1 MLHLSLQYRKIL
13 TIFNYH
19 YYYSTNSMNNIITA
33 IASIETKNTNNAEF
47 QVQIFPDLKLF
58 HDTGDGK

>member
-1 MLHLSLQYRKIL
+1 
-13 TIFNYH
+13 
-19 YYYSTNSMNNIITA
+19 MNNIITA

-58 HDTGDGK
+58 HDTGDGKWEIRCQNCITTVC